1 MADIII
7 YEVHFFFL
15 FITIIIITLE
25 NVINPHCCFHSF
37 FLGRLNVSMAYI
49 WHTFLVVLF
58 LSLFFDKSYQLRKK
72 KNAQEQ
78 SLKFMELK
86 MFVTCHRNPSPNVL
100 ASQAFTLVGLLSPRD
115 FILKQIS
122 WNLIVCTCFNVASS
136 CCSIKRADMPFHW
149 RLPCSFLSS

>member
-1 MADIII
+1 MLCNLWST
-7 YEVHFFFL
+7 FFFL

-72 KNAQEQ
+72 KKKCPRAIFEIHGAKDVCHLP
-78 SLKFMELK
+78 LKSFSKCAGFTGVHLGWIVVPKRFYTKIDFLK
-86 MFVTCHRNPSPNVL
+86 SHCVHLFQCC
-100 ASQAFTLVGLLSPRD
+100 
-115 FILKQIS
+115 IK
-122 WNLIVCTCFNVASS
+122 
-136 CCSIKRADMPFHW
+136 CCSIKRANMPFHW